1 MFLILDKSWLI
12 SLSENPYYLG
22 EDANLNGNNVLN
34 SMDAPLAL
42 GFRSPCPL
50 ADGFYPRRL
59 YGRSPHSAFLTSA
72 PTTLFSWRFPHEA
85 FLPDGLLAASYVV
98 AVRTRVPEAISA

>member
-1 MFLILDKSWLI
+1 MI

-22 EDANLNGNNVLN
+22 ENANLNGNNVLN

-50 ADGFYPRRL
+50 ANGFYLRRL
-59 YGRSPHSAFLTSA
+59 YGRFPRGSFLTSA
-72 PTTLFSWRFPHEA
+72 LTTLFSWRFPREA
-85 FLPDGLLAASYVV
+85 FLPDGLLAVSYVV
-98 AVRTRVPEAISA
+98 VVVRTREPEAINA